1 MKHFRCLKRGIDPKP
16 FLDEIQAAD
25 GIWHEQTGRQQAVS
39 VQRDA
44 LAIPVRGLRK
54 SAQGDRA
61 RRDVHESRWTTGS
74 SRLPEARAF
83 LERISEAEDAIMGR
97 AKIVSLPPGNKVYP
111 HVDRGEYYR
120 VRNRYHLILQSS
132 GSWMRA
138 GDEEVRMKTGEL
150 WWFDN
155 KAEHEAMNDGNTD
168 RIHLIFDLLP
178 RHLEVEVFGKA
189 EMSGAT
195 LAGVRMDVQRAT
207 SRGKTAQ

>member
-1 MKHFRCLKRGIDPKP
+1 MKYFRCLKRGIDPRP
-16 FLDEIQAAD
+16 ILDEIHAVD
-25 GIWHEQTGRQQAVS
+25 GIWYEQTGRQQSAG
-39 VQRDA
+39 VQREA

-54 SAQGDRA
+54 SAQGDLA
-61 RRDVHESRWTTGS
+61 RRDVHESRWTSGS
-74 SRLPEARAF
+74 RRLPAARVF
-83 LERISEAEDAIMGR
+83 LEHIAEAEGAIMGR

-138 GDEEVRMKTGEL
+138 GDEEVRMQTGEL

-155 KAEHEAMNDGNTD
+155 KAEHEAMNDGDTD

-178 RHLEVEVFGKA
+178 GEHA
-189 EMSGAT
+189 EAVLGETTQSSPS
-195 LAGVRMDVQRAT
+195 LA
-207 SRGKTAQ
+207 

>member
-1 MKHFRCLKRGIDPKP
+1 MNYFRCLERGIDPQP
-16 FLDEIQAAD
+16 FLDEIGAVD
-25 GIWHEQTGRQQAVS
+25 GIWSEQTGRQQTAG
-39 VQRDA
+39 VQREA

-74 SRLPEARAF
+74 SRLPVARTF
-83 LERISEAEDAIMGR
+83 LERIAEAEDSVMGR
-97 AKIVSLPPGNKVYP
+97 AKIVCLPPGNKVYP

-138 GDEEVRMKTGEL
+138 GDEEVRMQAGEL

-155 KAEHEAMNDGNTD
+155 KAEHEAMNEGDTD
-168 RIHLIFDLLP
+168 RIHFIFDLLP
-178 RHLEVEVFGKA
+178 CALEAGIPRTGDINCVN
-189 EMSGAT
+189 
-195 LAGVRMDVQRAT
+195 LA
-207 SRGKTAQ
+207 

>member
-1 MKHFRCLKRGIDPKP
+1 MKHFRCLEHGIDPQP
-16 FLDEIQAAD
+16 FLDEIHAID
-25 GIWHEQTGRQQAVS
+25 GIWHEQTGRQQAAS
-39 VQRDA
+39 VQREA

-54 SAQGDRA
+54 SAQGDRL

-74 SRLPEARAF
+74 SRLPGARAF
-83 LERISEAEDAIMGR
+83 LERIAEAEDAIMGR

-120 VRNRYHLILQSS
+120 VRNRYHLILQSA

-138 GDEEVRMKTGEL
+138 GDEEVWMKTGEL

-155 KAEHEAMNDGNTD
+155 KAEHEAMNDGDTD

-178 RHLEVEVFGKA
+178 RHLEAEVFGTSEEIGA
-189 EMSGAT
+189 E
-195 LAGVRMDVQRAT
+195 LAAELAQARA
-207 SRGKTAQ
+207 RA